1 MPTVLRFAGLRFVIY
16 PGDHR
21 PAHVHVIGRGGEA
34 VFNLQCPKGPPV
46 LREAYG
52 LTRADVARIRATIAD
67 QLHLF
72 CSSWESMHG
81 QA

>member
-1 MPTVLRFAGLRFVIY
+1 MPTVLRLAGLRFVIY

-52 LTRADVARIRATIAD
+52 LTRADVARIRATIID
-67 QLHLF
+67 HLRLL
-72 CSSWESMHG
+72 CSSWEAIHG